1 MSPIISRRCRF
12 EEVTELIAVCF
23 LEIWGSINSGELSPN
38 TKYAAYLVF
47 MLADGSYGLDCPTQ
61 EAFIVIGDHDQIAS
75 VKRTI
80 SLHPLMMKDKPSVTG
95 RGDEDE
101 QGGRRPYE
109 EESITASYP

>member
-1 MSPIISRRCRF
+1 
-12 EEVTELIAVCF
+12 
-23 LEIWGSINSGELSPN
+23 
-38 TKYAAYLVF
+38 
-47 MLADGSYGLDCPTQ
+47 
-61 EAFIVIGDHDQIAS
+61 VIGDHDQIAS